1 MFDAEALVPIF
12 AILMVFGIPMVAIL
26 TAHQR
31 KMAELMR
38 GNQTNDQSANLAREL
53 QMMREEV
60 RSLKDQV
67 NRQALVLDDRGV
79 QPLSPDVD
87 SQTILGASQPQRN
100 TPPDLPNR
108 L

>member
-1 MFDAEALVPIF
+1 MFDAEALVPMI
-12 AILMVFGIPMVAIL
+12 ALIMIFGIPIIAIL
-26 TAHQR
+26 TSHQR

-38 GNQTNDQSANLAREL
+38 GNQSNDQNVNLAREL

-67 NRQALVLDDRGV
+67 NRQALALDDRGV
-79 QPLSPDVD
+79 QPLSPDID
-87 SQTILGASQPQRN
+87 SQTMMGASQPRRS